1 MENVMLSCK
10 WGKWGRKM
18 KCWRQAEK
26 PSEGAVSRDSQCL
39 DCSPWVYDFD
49 VEKKNLQLYKRVHMW
64 IQFQGTVCHFGSVWK
79 MSVLITEPC
88 CRLFLQNRENN
99 NMDNWKWMQFW
110 TDIAEGISHYRTQI
124 NGTKS
129 RGWRH
134 WLFTMYIGKYYYKAN
149 T

>member
-1 MENVMLSCK
+1 MREMRQKDEMLKTGWKTQWRGSLK
-10 WGKWGRKM
+10 GQSVFGLQSMSLRFW
-18 KCWRQAEK
+18 CW
-26 PSEGAVSRDSQCL
+26 
-39 DCSPWVYDFD
+39 
-49 VEKKNLQLYKRVHMW
+49 EKKNLQLYKRVHMW

-134 WLFTMYIGKYYYKAN
+134 WLFTMYIGKYI
-149 T
+149 TRLIHRHSVI